1 MDMFRGRVPQG
12 GGSYGEDPVPT
23 GSVLVA
29 GEWEQEVGIRGTGG
43 CRRECDGGGKG
54 YEAGGGLIMAG
65 SVSKDKQS

>member
-43 CRRECDGGGKG
+43 CGRECDGGGRAMRQEG
-54 YEAGGGLIMAG
+54 ALLWQAL
-65 SVSKDKQS
+65 